1 MCPAKALRVAWSVQA
16 CMFEI
21 FSTDF
26 KVLKSGKSLYYYC
39 ACGHVF
45 AMVCMLKAEGKGQV
59 SNLSFYH
66 VGPGD

>member
-1 MCPAKALRVAWSVQA
+1 
-16 CMFEI
+16 MFEI

-39 ACGHVF
+39 ACGHAF